1 MNSMDNSV
9 PSEGENQQ
17 PSSLELDLDK
27 IEKDAFKWVF
37 DTFDTDK
44 FTKDQIIE
52 LVKVHMRKHVYQLQF
67 QMVLEKYQGTVA
79 QYEEIARRLDNIDV
93 LKIQAAEWKDALI
106 SEQARV
112 IWQLLTQKDEK
123 NFTINLN

>member
-27 IEKDAFKWVF
+27 IEKDAYKWVF

-44 FTKDQIIE
+44 LTKDQIIE
-52 LVKVHMRKHVYQLQF
+52 LVKLHMRKHVYQLQF

>member
-27 IEKDAFKWVF
+27 IENDAYKWVF

-44 FTKDQIIE
+44 LTKDQIIE
-52 LVKVHMRKHVYQLQF
+52 LVKLHMRKHVYQLQF

>member
-1 MNSMDNSV
+1 MNSMDNNV

-17 PSSLELDLDK
+17 PSPLELDLDE